1 MRLPRAETQLP
12 GGEWPLTQVSPAL
25 SCTSQ
30 RKKEPPGI
38 LDSSGM
44 VSSSAWGKS
53 AQIVEA
59 VAVPERCWVLPPHAG
74 LPYHPGWMLSHSR
87 KWVQGYPH
95 AKLLI
100 VSQIV
105 SFPEGFIKNITMA
118 FPVCPR
124 SNTSKLQMQ
133 DSQSE
138 KCLRAS
144 EKIWGITLALQCYS
158 KKKN

>member
-1 MRLPRAETQLP
+1 M
-12 GGEWPLTQVSPAL
+12 
-25 SCTSQ
+25 
-30 RKKEPPGI
+30 
-38 LDSSGM
+38 
-44 VSSSAWGKS
+44 
-53 AQIVEA
+53 
-59 VAVPERCWVLPPHAG
+59 LPPHAG
-74 LPYHPGWMLSHSR
+74 LPHHPGGMLSHSR

-95 AKLLI
+95 AKSLI

-118 FPVCPR
+118 LPVCPR

-144 EKIWGITLALQCYS
+144 EKIWGITLAPQCSS
-158 KKKN
+158 KKKKLKKLLFEMVLKEKKCTDKFPASENWDLVLFIPSANPQTI